1 MTVAEAPVLLGR
13 LVVITE
19 SVAKVSTA
27 KVVTIIPETVADFV
41 VAARRDVDATDEAS
55 DVDFV
60 ED

>member
-1 MTVAEAPVLLGR
+1 MTVADAPVLLGR
-13 LVVITE
+13 LVTMNE

-27 KVVTIIPETVADFV
+27 KVVAIIPETVADFV
-41 VAARRDVDATDEAS
+41 VAARGDADAANEVD